1 MNRPAALGALL
12 TRVGRAGLDA
22 VLPPRCLSC
31 GAIVAGTGAV
41 CPPCWSRLA
50 FVGPPH
56 CVCCGMPFPYDAGED
71 LRCAACIRTPP
82 AFDRARAA
90 LVYDAASRPLLL
102 GFKHGD
108 DTHAAGALARW
119 MAAAAGPLLAEA
131 DLLLPVP
138 LHRWRL
144 FRRRYNQA
152 ALLAHALGRAA
163 GRPVATD
170 LLIRR
175 KRTPSQGGLG
185 RVGRAANVRG
195 AFAVPRRARP
205 SVAGRRLLLVDDV
218 MTTGATVE
226 ACARVLRRAG
236 AAHVDVI
243 VVARVVPES
252 A

>member
-1 MNRPAALGALL
+1 MSRSVPLGALL
-12 TRVGRAGLDA
+12 ARAGRVGLDA

-31 GAIVAGTGAV
+31 GAVVGGEGAL
-41 CPPCWSRLA
+41 CPPCWTRLA

-56 CVCCGMPFPYDAGED
+56 CRCCGLPFPYDAGEEMS
-71 LRCAACIRTPP
+71 CAECIRTPP

-90 LVYDAASRPLLL
+90 LVYDGASRPLLL

-108 DTHAAGALARW
+108 DTHAAAPFARW
-119 MAAAAGPLLAEA
+119 MAGAAGPLLAEA
-131 DLLLPVP
+131 ELLVPVP

-163 GRPVATD
+163 DRSVSTD
-170 LLIRR
+170 TLIRR

-185 RVGRAANVRG
+185 RIGRAANVRG
-195 AFAVPRRARP
+195 AFAVPPDARP
-205 SVAGRRLLLVDDV
+205 RIAGRRVLLVDDV
-218 MTTGATVE
+218 MTTGATVA
-226 ACARVLRRAG
+226 ACARTLRRAG

-243 VVARVVPES
+243 VLARVVPES
-252 A
+252 G

>member
-1 MNRPAALGALL
+1 MGRSATLAALLERA
-12 TRVGRAGLDA
+12 GRAGLDA

-31 GAIVAGTGAV
+31 GAVVGGDGAL
-41 CPPCWSRLA
+41 CPPCWTRLA

-56 CVCCGMPFPYDAGED
+56 CVCCGLPFPYDAGEE
-71 LRCAACIRTPP
+71 LRCGACIRRRP

-90 LVYDAASRPLLL
+90 LVYDGASRPLLL

-108 DTHAAGALARW
+108 ETHAAAPFARW
-119 MAAAAGPLLAEA
+119 MAGAAGSLLTGA
-131 DLLLPVP
+131 DLLVPVP

-152 ALLAHALGRAA
+152 ALLAHALGRGA

-175 KRTPSQGGLG
+175 RRTPSQGGLG

-195 AFAVPRRARP
+195 AFAVPQAVRARI
-205 SVAGRRLLLVDDV
+205 AGRRLLLVDDV

-226 ACARVLRRAG
+226 ACARALRRAG

-243 VVARVVPES
+243 VLARVVPE
-252 A
+252 AG